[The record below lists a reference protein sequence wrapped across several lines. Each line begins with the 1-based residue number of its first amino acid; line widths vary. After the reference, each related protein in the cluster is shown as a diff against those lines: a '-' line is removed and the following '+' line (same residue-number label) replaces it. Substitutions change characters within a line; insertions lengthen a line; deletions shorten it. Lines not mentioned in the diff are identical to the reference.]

1 MCIRDSTGISQTYRG
16 YVPERGL
23 KMTTIDLE
31 KYPYYAQWTQTA
43 EALGQRTH
51 QLTNL
56 MSVYFSGSYS
66 YNDVYMFNVN
76 GRMDYSNAFG
86 SRSNEKILPIWSI
99 SGRWNVAQDILK
111 NVYWVND
118 LSLRASFGYQG
129 NICLLYTSRCV

>member
-1 MCIRDSTGISQTYRG
+1 MAGAQLDFNHYKDSNRKHLLFASAGWEVSSTKYTGISQTYRG

-76 GRMDYSNAFG
+76 
-86 SRSNEKILPIWSI
+86 
-99 SGRWNVAQDILK
+99 
-111 NVYWVND
+111 
-118 LSLRASFGYQG
+118 
-129 NICLLYTSRCV
+129 